1 MSRQLILR
9 VHADARLGLGHV
21 ARALA
26 IEEAW
31 RALGGT
37 ALIAVSGDSRAR
49 RVGSGRHPLLDEAL
63 PCPALD
69 LGEDLHAPLPASAQG
84 DVVLVDQWDITV
96 AQLEALRPRKVA
108 VMEDDGD
115 THEHA
120 DLLFQPFLEGVNW
133 PEHPVKTVDGEK
145 RRPYEDRR
153 GRCRAVLGA
162 RFAVVGKVAQ
172 KLRPQR
178 EPDAALTVHKLL
190 ITFGGSD
197 GAALAP
203 RAFEVLRRLIEEG
216 RWSGACTI
224 LAPGGLPGAVP
235 LAGCTVLESLPGLV
249 NRLRE
254 FDAVWCAAGVTL
266 CESLCMGVPIAAWG
280 QNARQAAI
288 LSDLSLA
295 GTCCDLGEGPEADLT
310 VATEAM
316 AHWLSPEGQ
325 ETRQEQIGAGMLLVD
340 GKGASR
346 VAQELWKLTEA

>member
-1 MSRQLILR
+1 M
-9 VHADARLGLGHV
+9 GLGHV

-26 IEEAW
+26 VEEAW

-37 ALIAVSGDSRAR
+37 ALLAVSGDARAR
-49 RVGSGRHPLLDEAL
+49 GVGAGRHPFLEEAL
-63 PCPALD
+63 PCAALD
-69 LGEDLHAPLPASAQG
+69 LGEDLHAPLPASARG
-84 DVVLVDQWDITV
+84 EVVLVDQWDTT
-96 AQLEALRPRKVA
+96 ATQLEALRPRKVA

-120 DLLFQPFLEGVNW
+120 DLLFQPFLEGVSW
-133 PEHPVKTVDGEK
+133 PELPVKTVDGEK

-178 EPDAALTVHKLL
+178 EPDAALSVHRLL

-216 RWSGACTI
+216 RWTGACTL
-224 LAPGGLPGAVP
+224 LAPGGLAGAAP
-235 LAGCTVLESLPGLV
+235 LPGCTVLERVPGLV
-249 NRLRE
+249 NRLRD
-254 FDAVWCAAGVTL
+254 FDAVWCAAGITL
-266 CESLCMGVPIAAWG
+266 CESLCMGVPVAAWG
-280 QNARQAAI
+280 QNARQTAI
-288 LSDLSLA
+288 LSHLSLA
-295 GTCCDLGEGPEADLT
+295 GTCCDLGEGPEADLAL
-310 VATEAM
+310 ATEAM

-325 ETRQEQIGAGMLLVD
+325 ETRQEQIGAGMLMVD
-340 GKGASR
+340 GRGASR
-346 VAQELWKLTEA
+346 VAQELWKLAQA